1 MFSKIY
7 SVFLGFIGLTFL
19 VPGVYLIALG
29 GTFYYL
35 IAGVLLLASSVLLFR
50 GWAIATTLL
59 AIVIFYTLLWATW
72 EAGVDFWS
80 LSIRIY
86 FVSLLGLILLLTQA
100 FSISNRPELKLPVAL
115 LGTSLLTS
123 IVLTGF
129 SYNSFVEGLVVSA
142 ETFTSRDRQSSNNA
156 HTATDWVA
164 YGNTRKGTKYSP
176 LSEINTTNI
185 DSLEV
190 AWHVR
195 TGVGHTF
202 KNTPIQVDDK
212 LYACGGG
219 NVILALDAETGDEL
233 WRFDAEIKNEIIS
246 PLTYFT
252 TTCRGVTYHEA
263 PPEYNGECP
272 RRILMGTTDARLIAV
287 DADTGRRCTS
297 FGESGEIDLKKDMGE
312 VKELFYFV
320 TSAPAIVR
328 GNAVL
333 GGWVMDNIEIKE
345 PSGVIRAFDAITGEF
360 AWAWD
365 MGRPDDHSEPT
376 DGEIYTRGTPNVWSL
391 FSVDEERGMVFAP
404 TGNETPDFYGAL
416 RHEASEEFAS
426 SVVALNGETG
436 ELIWSFQTVHHDIWD
451 YDVPAQP
458 VLIDVPDEN
467 GALVPAVVQVT
478 KQGEVFLLNRL
489 TGEPIAPVEERP
501 VPQGGVPDD
510 WTAATQPYSSMPN
523 VLGAPLDETDI
534 WGITPFDHL
543 WCRMDFL
550 KLRYEGMYTPPS
562 TSPTMHFPGNSGG
575 YNWGGVSVDEERHIM
590 VGNLMVLA
598 GKTRLVPRSEFVE
611 GTGEAQTG
619 TPYGVQIQSYMSPL
633 FIPCNSP
640 PFGILVAMDLQNQD
654 LLWQRPIGQLGRVP
668 LVIGMPLT
676 AGTIT
681 TAGGLIFLGGS
692 MDGFLRA
699 IDTLTGEEL
708 WQFELPV
715 AGQAAP
721 MTYLSP
727 ISKRQTVI
735 MTVPDNYQTPGGGAE
750 GDSQGGHIIAFR
762 LPADTQ

>member
-7 SVFLGFIGLTFL
+7 SVFLGFVTLTFL
-19 VPGVYLIALG
+19 APGVYLIALG

-35 IAGVLLLASSVLLFR
+35 IAGGLLLGSSVLLFR
-50 GWAIATTLL
+50 GQSTATTLL

-72 EAGVDFWS
+72 EVGIDFWS

-86 FVSLLGLILLLTQA
+86 FVSLLGLVLLLKQA
-100 FSISNRPELKLPVAL
+100 FSISNRPDLKLPVAL
-115 LGTSLLTS
+115 LSVSLLAS
-123 IVLTGF
+123 IVLTWF

-142 ETFTSRDRQSSNNA
+142 ETFTSRDRHSANSA
-156 HTATDWVA
+156 HTATDWAA
-164 YGNTRKGTKYSP
+164 YGNTGKGTKYSP
-176 LSEINTTNI
+176 LDEINTTNI

-195 TGVGHTF
+195 TGVGYTF
-202 KNTPIQVDDK
+202 KNTPLQVDDK

-246 PLTYFT
+246 ALTYFT
-252 TTCRGVTYHEA
+252 TTCRGVSYYEA
-263 PPEYNGECP
+263 PPEYSGECP
-272 RRILMGTTDARLIAV
+272 RRILMGTTDARLMAV

-297 FGESGEIDLKKDMGE
+297 FGKSGEIDLKKDMGE

-333 GGWVMDNIEIKE
+333 GGWVADNREIKE
-345 PSGVIRAFDAITGEF
+345 PSGVIRAFDAITGGF

-365 MGRPDDHSEPT
+365 MGRPDDQGEPT
-376 DGEIYTRGTPNVWSL
+376 DGAIYTRGTPNVWSL

-404 TGNETPDFYGAL
+404 MGNETPDYYGAL
-416 RHEASEEFAS
+416 RHEASEKFAS

-436 ELIWSFQTVHHDIWD
+436 ELIWSFQAVHHDIWD

-458 VLIDVPDEN
+458 VLIDLPN
-467 GALVPAVVQVT
+467 KAGALIPAVVQVT

-489 TGEPIAPVEERP
+489 TGKPIAPVEERP
-501 VPQGGVPDD
+501 VPQGGVAED
-510 WTAATQPYSSMPN
+510 WTAATQPFSAMPN
-523 VLGAPLDETDI
+523 VLGEPLDETDM

-550 KLRYEGMYTPPS
+550 KLRYEGLYTPPS
-562 TSPTMHFPGNSGG
+562 TVPTLQYPGNAGG

-598 GKTRLVPRSEFVE
+598 NKTRLVPRNEFVE
-611 GTGEAQTG
+611 GAGIAPQSG
-619 TPYGVQIQSYMSPL
+619 TPYGIQAETYMSPL
-633 FIPCNSP
+633 FIPCTSP
-640 PFGILVAMDLQNQD
+640 PFGMLVALDLQNQD
-654 LLWQRPIGQLGRVP
+654 LLWQRPIGTGAP
-668 LVIGMPLT
+668 LL

-681 TAGGLIFLGGS
+681 TAGGLVFLGGS

-699 IDTLTGEEL
+699 IDTLTGAEL
-708 WQFELPV
+708 WQFQLP
-715 AGQAAP
+715 ATGQAAP

-735 MTVPDNYQTPGGGAE
+735 MTVPEADQTPGGASE
-750 GDSQGGHIIAFR
+750 GDGQGGHIIAFR
-762 LPADTQ
+762 LPAEAR